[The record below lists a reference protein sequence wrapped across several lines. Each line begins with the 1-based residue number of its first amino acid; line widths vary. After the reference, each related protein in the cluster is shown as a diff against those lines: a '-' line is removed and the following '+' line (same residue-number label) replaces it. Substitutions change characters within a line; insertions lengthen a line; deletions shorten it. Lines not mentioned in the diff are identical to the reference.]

1 MKKLSRT
8 TLILLLVHIS
18 LVAIFVA
25 CDDNTID
32 ATATTER
39 DADSIIDTTGSV
51 NTSVIETTNATPPET
66 MSPDL
71 KAKYP
76 EITPEQY
83 EELLNKMIER
93 DSAYSSGIKSILF
106 NYKENNHLQITFF
119 PNQNASKT
127 FHISINN
134 ALVDSLINS
143 IFEITEDELITIKS
157 EEDKLNGT
165 ITYYL
170 LFEDSPSSPQ
180 NEAISQDRINA
191 LLKLIYDIEFN
202 K

>member
-25 CDDNTID
+25 CNENITDG
-32 ATATTER
+32 TAITER
-39 DADSIIDTTGSV
+39 DVASIIDTTDNV
-51 NTSVIETTNATPPET
+51 NTSEIETTNAIPPET
-66 MSPDL
+66 MSPEL

-119 PNQNASKT
+119 PNQNSSKT
-127 FHISINN
+127 FHISISGTS
-134 ALVDSLINS
+134 VDALINS
-143 IFEITEDELITIKS
+143 IFEITEDTLITIES
-157 EEDKLNGT
+157 EEDKLNGA
-165 ITYYL
+165 ISYYL
-170 LFEDSPSSPQ
+170 LFEDNPKSPN

>member
-8 TLILLLVHIS
+8 ALILLLVHFL
-18 LVAIFVA
+18 LVAIFAA
-25 CDDNTID
+25 CDENTID
-32 ATATTER
+32 TTATTER
-39 DADSIIDTTGSV
+39 DIGSIIDTTDTV

-119 PNQNASKT
+119 PNQNSSKT

-134 ALVDSLINS
+134 ALADSLINS